1 MKDVSTKVKYHKKY
15 LDYFLLLKELSIII
29 FFNRKKN
36 LNSVDDRDKILF
48 PSIPKLITIKDL
60 KIGDVLFCNSD
71 KFFSKIIQNSSEG
84 SYCHCALYIGN
95 NRVIDVVP
103 NKLRIS
109 NISNFISEYKYIAV
123 TSVPLSASDKEKLS
137 INIEEMLK
145 DDIKYNHIP
154 AFFSVL
160 FEFNYSK
167 KVLDMNNYKFYEKE
181 IDIESKKKYFCSEF
195 VLYSF
200 CNIDY
205 YDITKYCNPSNWTP
219 NGLVREGF
227 FRFKGYLNKE
237 NSFSKVSDDDY
248 FLFGFPELVT
258 EKGREYHKK
267 SWTSFYDSF
276 KIIDKGDGKLY
287 LENTLKD

>member
-137 INIEEMLK
+137 INIEEML
-145 DDIKYNHIP
+145 IKLPYLESNNDVKRIFTFAP
-154 AFFSVL
+154 TKL
-160 FEFNYSK
+160 K
-167 KVLDMNNYKFYEKE
+167 KWSAPHLL
-181 IDIESKKKYFCSEF
+181 S
-195 VLYSF
+195 L
-200 CNIDY
+200 
-205 YDITKYCNPSNWTP
+205 
-219 NGLVREGF
+219 
-227 FRFKGYLNKE
+227 
-237 NSFSKVSDDDY
+237 
-248 FLFGFPELVT
+248 
-258 EKGREYHKK
+258 
-267 SWTSFYDSF
+267 F
-276 KIIDKGDGKLY
+276 KIHLAQLAAKVCISSSFHSGP
-287 LENTLKD
+287 